1 MKRIS
6 FLLIYL
12 SFLQISFAQKHNATA
27 EKEILNTLHRQQDFW
42 NKGDLV
48 HFMEGYWNNDS
59 LVFIGGSGPNYGYEG
74 ALKSYQKTY
83 PDKSKMG
90 ILQFSN
96 IQLKPLDKTHYL
108 VIGKWELE
116 RATDHPSG
124 YYSLIFQWIDHKW
137 LIILDH
143 SS

>member
-1 MKRIS
+1 MKKIS
-6 FLLIYL
+6 ILLYGL
-12 SFLQISFAQKHNATA
+12 LFLQISFAQKRNIAA
-27 EKEILNTLHRQQDFW
+27 ENEILNTLHYQQAYW
-42 NKGDLV
+42 NKGNLI
-48 HFMEGYWNNDS
+48 HFMEGYWHNDS
-59 LVFIGGSGPNYGYEG
+59 LVFIGSNGPNYGYQA
-74 ALKSYQKTY
+74 ALTSYQKTY

-96 IQLKPLDKTHYL
+96 IQLKPIDKTHYL

-116 RATDHPSG
+116 RATDHPNG
-124 YYSLIFQWIDHKW
+124 YYSLIFQLIDHKW